1 MIWTRRCD
9 LLGIDVP
16 VVQPRFGPW
25 PSLEVPAAV
34 SNAGA
39 VVGSLGTRPRTF
51 DEILR
56 RLVAGAGEAL
66 RSQPAP
72 PHRQPQPQPPA
83 WAPSSSAAG

>member
-39 VVGSLGTRPRTF
+39 GVGSIGTRLRTF
-51 DEILR
+51 DESRTPDARAVIPEVFR
-56 RLVAGAGEAL
+56 R
-66 RSQPAP
+66 P
-72 PHRQPQPQPPA
+72 
-83 WAPSSSAAG
+83 